1 MSEKKT
7 KKREGKAININVDI
21 HKMLKIQSTLT
32 EKNMVELVE
41 NAILNNMPD
50 EVLAIFNM
58 TKDNKIDKSINE
70 KEDKIEKEINKS
82 SEVDKSINVKNDKS
96 KNEIVNDIDEELAI
110 SEDVIDEEISCY
122 L

>member
-7 KKREGKAININVDI
+7 KKREGKAININSDI

-32 EKNMVELVE
+32 ERNMVELVE
-41 NAILNNMPD
+41 TAILNNMPN

-58 TKDNKIDKSINE
+58 AKDTEISKDKLIFNKELVEKKEIGNINKITMSE
-70 KEDKIEKEINKS
+70 EDKKENK
-82 SEVDKSINVKNDKS
+82 EELV
-96 KNEIVNDIDEELAI
+96 NEIDDET
-110 SEDVIDEEISCY
+110 SCY

>member
-7 KKREGKAININVDI
+7 KKREGKAININSDI

-41 NAILNNMPD
+41 TAILNNMPN

-58 TKDNKIDKSINE
+58 AKDTEISKDKLIFNKELVEKKEIGNINKITMGE
-70 KEDKIEKEINKS
+70 EDKKENK
-82 SEVDKSINVKNDKS
+82 EELV
-96 KNEIVNDIDEELAI
+96 NEIDDET
-110 SEDVIDEEISCY
+110 SCY

>member
-7 KKREGKAININVDI
+7 KKREGKAININSDI

-41 NAILNNMPD
+41 TAILNNMPK

-58 TKDNKIDKSINE
+58 AKDTEISKNKLSSNEELVEEKDISNSNKIIISEEEI
-70 KEDKIEKEINKS
+70 KEN
-82 SEVDKSINVKNDKS
+82 NVKNKEELI
-96 KNEIVNDIDEELAI
+96 NEIDDET
-110 SEDVIDEEISCY
+110 SCY

>member
-7 KKREGKAININVDI
+7 KKREGKAININSDI

-41 NAILNNMPD
+41 TAILNNMPN

-58 TKDNKIDKSINE
+58 AKDTEISKDKLIFNEELVEKKEIGNINKITMSE
-70 KEDKIEKEINKS
+70 EDKKENK
-82 SEVDKSINVKNDKS
+82 EELV
-96 KNEIVNDIDEELAI
+96 NEIDDET
-110 SEDVIDEEISCY
+110 SCY